1 MKCVRPYFHRGQGLL
16 FPCGSCWFCRQKKR
30 YRWVARLIMEQQV
43 SNSSVFLTLT
53 FDDEHLPNPPYVNK
67 RDLQLFFKRLRKIIS
82 PRKIRYYA
90 CAEYG
95 EERGRPHYHAIVYGL
110 NFSDKQAVDDA
121 WKQGFTSLDKV
132 ELGSV
137 AYVAG
142 YVSKKFVHSREFQV
156 TGEVKDKEFALMS
169 RRPALGSG
177 FIEKLLPIAF
187 SQNPYDVISTIT
199 IGKQNFPLDR
209 TIREKMRSLLMSD
222 EMREKVSGFR
232 KQIYAEQ
239 LAEFFSEQLG
249 SYWADKFL
257 EYFKDLEPTSTLA
270 RVAEKIAYSAHK
282 KTLPAL
288 QDLEKHALRRHRRN
302 KI

>member
-1 MKCVRPYFHRGQGLL
+1 
-16 FPCGSCWFCRQKKR
+16 
-30 YRWVARLIMEQQV
+30 MEQQV
-43 SNSSVFLTLT
+43 SDSSVFLTLT

-67 RDLQLFFKRLRKIIS
+67 RDLQLFFKRLRKIIF

-110 NFSDKQAVDDA
+110 NFSDKQVVDDA
-121 WKQGFTSLDKV
+121 WKQGFISLDKV
-132 ELGSV
+132 ELGSI

-142 YVSKKFVHSREFQV
+142 YVSKKFVHSKEFQV

-187 SQNPYDVISTIT
+187 SQNPYDVISIIT

-249 SYWADKFL
+249 SYWAGKFL
-257 EYFKDLEPTSTLA
+257 EYFKKIEPTSALA

-288 QDLEKHALRRHRRN
+288 QDLEQHALRRHKRN